1 MSNERSPLLEKA
13 ASQQRSNDTGSTE
26 QPSEVDNDRIL
37 HVPVLTTTMSTWRYQ
52 CFAFLEAH
60 TPLGLLY
67 ERFMIVL
74 IGLNVATLIVGSL
87 CIERYNNVDDAP
99 ALIRT
104 MCRSRAWDTLWF
116 GNHGDNGLS
125 ALQIGA
131 TSVLE
136 VVTVLVFTV
145 DYAFRLW
152 TADFLTSTSNYAGW
166 WGRCKWSCSF
176 YSMVDLVSI
185 VPFYIDALVWR
196 HSEVSAV
203 SFVRMFRLVR
213 MMRARSNPNTENR
226 YDSAWN
232 MIDDVVQAQQGVLLT
247 TGFVGFT
254 IWMAVSSLYYLAEHR
269 NLAMIY
275 CPTCD
280 DENVTA
286 IQDPTKDCQL
296 DQWGNVVGCAPS
308 CVGCYHLYESIP
320 MASYYALLNLFG
332 EFPLINLH
340 SAAGKVV
347 ATLTTVVAVAVF
359 ALPVGIIGNGIKDAI
374 IAQRRNNDI
383 GNVKAENVEDEV
395 GITRGFR
402 AVDSTLRSRLYNLLH
417 SQTAHGALAFDS
429 FINILIV
436 ATALSFMLDTIA
448 SLPPM
453 AHVFFDSFELISVI
467 IFTIEYALRVY
478 SAKEDPKYKGP
489 GGRIKYMVTFLAL
502 VDLLSFLPYWL
513 AIFWMGRRIISS
525 SSSIG
530 SDIVKSLR
538 LLRILRFER
547 YTHAFLTFDDAL
559 ALNRDLLAVTA
570 LTAVLFWVFFSVC
583 LYWSERDSLDAEMAA
598 NYNTIPNSMWI
609 TLLNL
614 SGESPLSQY
623 SAWGKLA
630 TAILGLVATGYVSD
644 LGIALNDAPRFVGI
658 GRMLTNEL
666 PAEFLVYQSAC
677 SGLDLKKSYR
687 AKTETILENL
697 NEAAL
702 AVELQTWR

>member
-1 MSNERSPLLEKA
+1 MSHERSPLLEKA
-13 ASQQRSNDTGSTE
+13 ASQQRNEGTGSTSA
-26 QPSEVDNDRIL
+26 QPKSEENDGIL
-37 HVPVLTTTMSTWRYQ
+37 RVPVLTAHNNQSWRYQ

-60 TPLGLLY
+60 TPHGLLY

-74 IGLNVATLIVGSL
+74 IGLNVAALIVGSL
-87 CIERYNNVDDAP
+87 CIERYNNLDTAATP
-99 ALIRT
+99 AVIRT
-104 MCRSRAWDTLWF
+104 MCRSSAWDTLWF

-125 ALQIGA
+125 VLQIGA

-136 VVTVLVFTV
+136 VVTVLIFTV

-152 TADFLTSTSNYAGW
+152 TADFLTSTTNYAGW
-166 WGRCKWSCSF
+166 WGRCKWLCSF

-213 MMRARSNPNTENR
+213 MMRARSNPNAENR

-254 IWMAVSSLYYLAEHR
+254 IWMAVSSLYYLAERR

-275 CPTCD
+275 CPTCED
-280 DENVTA
+280 DIDNMTA
-286 IQDPTKDCQL
+286 LVDPTKDCRL

-374 IAQRRNNDI
+374 IAQRRNSDLGI
-383 GNVKAENVEDEV
+383 VTSENVEDEV

-402 AVDSTLRSRLYNLLH
+402 TVDSTLRSRLYNLLH

-436 ATALSFMLDTIA
+436 ATALSFMLDTVA

-453 AHVFFDSFELISVI
+453 AHVFFDSFELISVL
-467 IFTIEYALRVY
+467 IFTVEYYLRVY

-489 GGRIKYMVTFLAL
+489 GGRVKYMLTFLSL

-513 AIFWMGRRIISS
+513 AIFWMGRRIVSS

-530 SDIVKSLR
+530 SDVVKSLR

-547 YTHAFLTFDDAL
+547 YTHAFMTFDDAL

-570 LTAVLFWVFFSVC
+570 LTAVLFWIFFSVC

-623 SAWGKLA
+623 SAWGKVA
-630 TAILGLVATGYVSD
+630 TAILGLVATGYV
-644 LGIALNDAPRFVGI
+644 
-658 GRMLTNEL
+658 TEL
-666 PAEFLVYQSAC
+666 CGSQTTRQVFLPEVIC
-677 SGLDLKKSYR
+677 
-687 AKTETILENL
+687 
-697 NEAAL
+697 
-702 AVELQTWR
+702 

>member
-1 MSNERSPLLEKA
+1 MSDERSPLLGKA
-13 ASQQRSNDTGSTE
+13 ATQRRNNDTDSAIPPTVKDG
-26 QPSEVDNDRIL
+26 IL
-37 HVPVLTTTMSTWRYQ
+37 HVPVVVTAVPNPPLSWRYQ
-52 CFAFLEAH
+52 CFAFVEAH

-74 IGLNVATLIVGSL
+74 IGLNVAALIVGSL
-87 CIERYNNVDDAP
+87 CIERYNNLDTTSTP
-99 ALIRT
+99 TMIRT
-104 MCRSRAWDTLWF
+104 LCRSRAWDTLWF

-125 ALQIGA
+125 VLQIGA

-136 VVTVLVFTV
+136 VVTVFIFTV

-152 TADFLTSTSNYAGW
+152 TADFLSATGGCSYAGW
-166 WGRCKWSCSF
+166 WGRCKWLCSF
-176 YSMVDLVSI
+176 YSVVDLVSI

-275 CPTCD
+275 CPTCED
-280 DENVTA
+280 DNENVTA
-286 IQDPTKDCQL
+286 AVDPTKDCRL

-374 IAQRRNNDI
+374 IAQRRNSDI
-383 GNVKAENVEDEV
+383 GNVTAENVEDEV

-402 AVDSTLRSRLYNLLH
+402 AADSTLRSRLYNLLH

-436 ATALSFMLDTIA
+436 ATALSFMLDTVA

-453 AHVFFDSFELISVI
+453 AHVFFDSFELISVL
-467 IFTIEYALRVY
+467 IFTVEYVLRVY
-478 SAKEDPKYKGP
+478 SAKEDPKYNGP
-489 GGRIKYMVTFLAL
+489 GGRVKYIVTFLSL

-570 LTAVLFWVFFSVC
+570 LTAVLFWIFFSVC

-623 SAWGKLA
+623 SAWGKVA

-644 LGIALNDAPRFVGI
+644 LGIA
-658 GRMLTNEL
+658 
-666 PAEFLVYQSAC
+666 
-677 SGLDLKKSYR
+677 
-687 AKTETILENL
+687 
-697 NEAAL
+697 
-702 AVELQTWR
+702 